1 MVSTYNGSEPYIFV
15 SYAHKDSE
23 DVFST
28 IEQLVSLGYR
38 VWFDEGIRP
47 GMEWAENIAVHLD
60 RCSLFMMFIS
70 KNSMESANCR
80 REINFALSRS
90 KPFLCIVLEDT
101 EIPLGMELQLASQQS
116 IFKYHYTS
124 EKEYMIKVCSAAGM
138 AECKNTHYFAE
149 SRPELA
155 RMDSHLSTSA
165 GRRPRTEPVAKP
177 QTAEFVGVQSEGTAK
192 TQTAETMRVQSEGT
206 AKSQTTEVTK
216 TKPVNQGKK
225 DKGTGSSRRKKKRGF
240 GHFIL
245 LLCLLAAALLILF
258 LLIRTMPG
266 GSSAGTPTVTPTV
279 SADEN
284 TGGDTTEPYENYE
297 EDNQD
302 GEAEGNYPGEDTA
315 EDNQTTVTGD
325 ENEGYAEE
333 TQPDNGAGELQGQ
346 GDTGI

>member
-23 DVFST
+23 EVFST
-28 IEQLVSLGYR
+28 IEQLTSLGYR

-124 EKEYMIKVCSAAGM
+124 EKEYIIKICSAAGM
-138 AECKNTHYFAE
+138 AECKDTHYFAE
-149 SRPELA
+149 NRPELA
-155 RMDSHLSTSA
+155 RMDSQLSASA
-165 GRRPRTEPVAKP
+165 GAMRTESAAKP
-177 QTAEFVGVQSEGTAK
+177 QTAEAVKAQAERSAK
-192 TQTAETMRVQSEGT
+192 PQIADAMRAQTAV
-206 AKSQTTEVTK
+206 AAK
-216 TKPVNQGKK
+216 TKPDRRGSRNKV
-225 DKGTGSSRRKKKRGF
+225 TGSPRRKKKNGF
-240 GHFIL
+240 GRFL
-245 LLCLLAAALLILF
+245 LMLCLIVAAALILF
-258 LLIRTMPG
+258 LLMRIMPG
-266 GSSAGTPTVTPTV
+266 GSGAGTPTVTPTV
-279 SADEN
+279 SADEDM
-284 TGGDTTEPYENYE
+284 GGDTTEAYQTYE

-302 GEAEGNYPGEDTA
+302 ADAEGNYPGENTA
-315 EDNQTTVTGD
+315 EDNQITVTGD
-325 ENEGYAEE
+325 ENEGYVEE
-333 TQPDNGAGELQGQ
+333 EQPEDANGEPYGQ
-346 GDTGI
+346 GDTGA